1 MSVMTIIEARKIAGE
16 DTKSV
21 LSKASEMK
29 KDQVKGMTA
38 TGQTPDPIQIDP
50 EKKDIIGQGRV

>member
-16 DTKSV
+16 DTKNA
-21 LSKASEMK
+21 LSKAQDK
-29 KDQVKGMTA
+29 KNNQGKTA
-38 TGQTPDPIQIDP
+38 TGQTPDPIEIDP